1 MLIVKE
7 PEAFPGATI
16 TLAPECK
23 PRNEQ
28 EERKMFRA
36 WTGWSHIDFAMF
48 HTKVRHPDHTEYQHY
63 EDRCDSLRVYKDH
76 AELRIPQGV
85 IRYDLNPEFIEKLN
99 WIDWEATKAKRG
111 EKIKQIIADMKKQPV
126 ADLAQLKVGS
136 VLLTGKPA
144 YGYDHYSFHREDAI
158 VLGVTGYRVCDDW
171 IECIGFENFFPGE
184 SHGTHF
190 SGWSGMS
197 GGYTRCN
204 TYHDIPT
211 LQKNANLYL
220 IQEGTGKT
228 WEEYG
233 SGRRPYVP
241 RDVLSRAHATKNM
254 VDDYLRGVGMPRN
267 NRRVEQM
274 LGIGY

>member
-1 MLIVKE
+1 M
-7 PEAFPGATI
+7 
-16 TLAPECK
+16 
-23 PRNEQ
+23 
-28 EERKMFRA
+28 
-36 WTGWSHIDFAMF
+36 
-48 HTKVRHPDHTEYQHY
+48 
-63 EDRCDSLRVYKDH
+63 
-76 AELRIPQGV
+76 
-85 IRYDLNPEFIEKLN
+85 
-99 WIDWEATKAKRG
+99 AK
-111 EKIKQIIADMKKQPV
+111 QQKQPV
-126 ADLAQLKVGS
+126 ADLSRLKVGS
-136 VLLTGKPA
+136 VPLTGKPT

-171 IECIGFENFFPGE
+171 IECIGFENFFPRE

-190 SGWSGMS
+190 SGWGGMS

-241 RDVLSRAHATKNM
+241 RDVLSRAHATRTWSMTICEASVCRATIAVSSRCSALDTDTRKHKE
-254 VDDYLRGVGMPRN
+254 YL
-267 NRRVEQM
+267 
-274 LGIGY
+274 

>member
-48 HTKVRHPDHTEYQHY
+48 HTKVQHSDHTEYQHY
-63 EDRCDSLRVYKDH
+63 EERCGSLLVYKDH

-85 IRYDLNPEFIEKLN
+85 VRYDLNPEFIEKLN
-99 WIDWEATKAKRG
+99 WIDWEATKAARG

-136 VLLTGKPA
+136 VLLTGRPKS
-144 YGYDHYSFHREDAI
+144 YDHYSFRREDAI
-158 VLGVTGYRVCDDW
+158 ILGVTGYRVCDDW
-171 IECIGFENFFPGE
+171 IECVGFENFFPGE
-184 SHGTHF
+184 SWGTHF
-190 SGWSGMS
+190 SGWRGMS
-197 GGYTRCN
+197 GGYTRGN
-204 TYHDIPT
+204 TYHDIGT
-211 LQKNANLYL
+211 LQKHANLYL
-220 IQEGTGKT
+220 VQEGTDKT

-241 RDVLSRAHATKNM
+241 RDVLSRARATKNM

>member
-1 MLIVKE
+1 METE
-7 PEAFPGATI
+7 PFPGATF
-16 TLAPECK
+16 TPAPEYK
-23 PRNEQ
+23 PRDEKSQ
-28 EERKMFRA
+28 RYWMD
-36 WTGWSHIDFAMF
+36 WSHIDFAMF

-85 IRYDLNPEFIEKLN
+85 VHYDLNPEFIEKLN

-136 VLLTGKPA
+136 VLLTGRPKS
-144 YGYDHYSFHREDAI
+144 YDHYSFRREDAI
-158 VLGVTGYRVCDDW
+158 ISGVTGYRVCDDW
-171 IECIGFENFFPGE
+171 IECVGFENFFPRE
-184 SHGTHF
+184 SWGTHF
-190 SGWSGMS
+190 SGWRGMS
-197 GGYTRCN
+197 GGYTRGN
-204 TYHDIPT
+204 TYNDILT
-211 LQKNANLYL
+211 LQKYANLYL

-228 WEEYG
+228 WAEYNYEHD
-233 SGRRPYVP
+233 PYVP
-241 RDVLSRAHATKNM
+241 RDVLSRARATKNM

>member
-1 MLIVKE
+1 MLIVQE
-7 PEAFPGATI
+7 PEPFPGATF
-16 TLAPECK
+16 TPAPEYK
-23 PRNEQ
+23 PRDEKSQ
-28 EERKMFRA
+28 RYWMD
-36 WTGWSHIDFAMF
+36 WSHIQFAMF
-48 HTKVRHPDHTEYQHY
+48 HTKVQHSDHTEYQHY
-63 EDRCDSLRVYKDH
+63 EDRCGSLLVYKNH
-76 AELRIPQGV
+76 AELRIPQGLV
-85 IRYDLNPEFIEKLN
+85 RYELNPEFIEKLN

-111 EKIKQIIADMKKQPV
+111 EKIKQIIADMKKQTV
-126 ADLAQLKVGS
+126 ADLSRLKVGS
-136 VLLTGKPA
+136 VLLTGKPT

-190 SGWSGMS
+190 SGWGGMS

-228 WEEYG
+228 WAEYG

-254 VDDYLRGVGMPRN
+254 VDDYLRGVGMPLN